1 MHIKD
6 VTVTIHILLKKKK
19 KDLTS
24 SQPELK
30 MNELEGFVYKH
41 INWALVLPKGCKWR
55 KWNSYCFCRK
65 CLRAY
70 P

>member
-19 KDLTS
+19 KKDLTS

-30 MNELEGFVYKH
+30 MKELEGFVYKLT
-41 INWALVLPKGCKWR
+41 N
-55 KWNSYCFCRK
+55 
-65 CLRAY
+65 
-70 P
+70 

>member
-41 INWALVLPKGCKWR
+41 IN
-55 KWNSYCFCRK
+55 
-65 CLRAY
+65 
-70 P
+70 

>member
-30 MNELEGFVYKH
+30 MKELEGFVYKLT
-41 INWALVLPKGCKWR
+41 N
-55 KWNSYCFCRK
+55 
-65 CLRAY
+65 
-70 P
+70 